1 VFSAWVQGRRRF
13 DPLFL
18 ETGHMQ
24 RPTSVLRIAS
34 LSLLAGACLSAQ
46 AVELN
51 DMKDFADLH
60 GRYAP
65 AGDCKRQPQIVVDA
79 GGMTFEVA
87 GAKARVT
94 NPEFAASFFGG
105 ASDNY
110 EGISRVFFPFR
121 NSQDG
126 YPIIMIFNADEKKG
140 ILTIAGHD
148 EGWKGGPALTPRNS
162 ALVAGSPYSRC
173 K

>member
-1 VFSAWVQGRRRF
+1 
-13 DPLFL
+13 
-18 ETGHMQ
+18 MQ
-24 RPTSVLRIAS
+24 RPSLATSIIAS
-34 LSLLAGACLSAQ
+34 LCLLASACLPAH
-46 AVELN
+46 AVELK

-87 GAKARVT
+87 GARVRVT
-94 NPEFAASFFGG
+94 NPEFAASYFGG

-126 YPIIMIFNADEKKG
+126 YPVIMMFNADEKKG

-162 ALVAGSPYSRC
+162 ALVTGSPYSRC

>member
-1 VFSAWVQGRRRF
+1 
-13 DPLFL
+13 
-18 ETGHMQ
+18 MQ
-24 RPTSVLRIAS
+24 RPTSVLRIAY
-34 LSLLAGACLSAQ
+34 LSFLTGSCLQAQ
-46 AVELN
+46 AVEIN
-51 DMKDFADLH
+51 DMKDFRDLH

-65 AGDCKRQPQIVVDA
+65 SGDCKRQPQIVVDA

-87 GAKARVT
+87 AAKTRVT

-121 NSQDG
+121 NNQDG
-126 YPIIMIFNADEKKG
+126 YPIIMMFNADEKKG
-140 ILTIAGHD
+140 ILTVAGQD
-148 EGWKGGPALTPRNS
+148 EGWKGGPALTPRNK

>member
-1 VFSAWVQGRRRF
+1 
-13 DPLFL
+13 
-18 ETGHMQ
+18 MQ
-24 RPTSVLRIAS
+24 RPSLAMSFAS
-34 LSLLAGACLSAQ
+34 LWLLSGACLQAS
-46 AVELN
+46 AVEMN
-51 DMKDFADLH
+51 DMKDFGDLH

-79 GGMTFEVA
+79 GGMTFEV
-87 GAKARVT
+87 GGDKARVT

-105 ASDNY
+105 ASDSY

-121 NSQDG
+121 NNQDG
-126 YPIIMIFNADEKKG
+126 YPILMMFNADEKKG
-140 ILTIAGHD
+140 VLTISGQD
-148 EGWKGGPALTPRNS
+148 EGWKGGPPFTPRNK

>member
-1 VFSAWVQGRRRF
+1 
-13 DPLFL
+13 
-18 ETGHMQ
+18 MQ
-24 RPTSVLRIAS
+24 RPTSVLRIAY
-34 LSLLAGACLSAQ
+34 LSLLAGACLQAQ

-51 DMKDFADLH
+51 DMKDFRDLH

-87 GAKARVT
+87 AAKTRVT

-105 ASDNY
+105 ASGY
-110 EGISRVFFPFR
+110 EGISQVFFPFR
-121 NSQDG
+121 NSQDS
-126 YPIIMIFNADEKKG
+126 YPIIMMFNAEEEKG
-140 ILTIAGHD
+140 ILTIDGQD
-148 EGWKGGPALTPRNS
+148 EGWKGGPALTPRNK

>member
-1 VFSAWVQGRRRF
+1 
-13 DPLFL
+13 
-18 ETGHMQ
+18 MQ
-24 RPTSVLRIAS
+24 RLTSVLRIAA
-34 LSLLAGACLSAQ
+34 LGLLAGACQQAW
-46 AVELN
+46 AVEIN

-87 GAKARVT
+87 AGKARVT
-94 NPEFAASFFGG
+94 NPEFAASYFGG

-121 NSQDG
+121 NNQDG
-126 YPIIMIFNADEKKG
+126 YPILMMFNADEKQG
-140 ILTIAGHD
+140 ILTVAGHD
-148 EGWKGGPALTPRNS
+148 EGWKGGPPLTPRNK
-162 ALVAGSPYSRC
+162 ALVSGSPYSRC

>member
-1 VFSAWVQGRRRF
+1 
-13 DPLFL
+13 
-18 ETGHMQ
+18 MQ
-24 RPTSVLRIAS
+24 RLILAMNIAS
-34 LSLLAGACLSAQ
+34 MWLLSGACLQAR
-46 AVELN
+46 AVEIN
-51 DMKDFADLH
+51 DMKDFGELH

-65 AGDCKRQPQIVVDA
+65 AGDCKRQPQIVIDA
-79 GGMTFEVA
+79 GGMTFEA
-87 GAKARVT
+87 AAAKTRVT
-94 NPEFAASFFGG
+94 NPEFAASYFGG

-121 NSQDG
+121 NNQDG
-126 YPIIMIFNADEKKG
+126 YPIIMMFNADEKKG

-148 EGWKGGPALTPRNS
+148 EGWKGGPALTPRNN

>member
-1 VFSAWVQGRRRF
+1 
-13 DPLFL
+13 
-18 ETGHMQ
+18 MQ
-24 RPTSVLRIAS
+24 RPTSALRSAS
-34 LSLLAGACLSAQ
+34 LGLLAGVCLQAW
-46 AVELN
+46 AVEIK
-51 DMKDFADLH
+51 DMKDFRELH

-65 AGDCKRQPQIVVDA
+65 AGDCKRLPRIVVDA

-87 GAKARVT
+87 AAKARVT
-94 NPEFAASFFGG
+94 HLEFAASYFGG

-121 NSQDG
+121 NNQDG
-126 YPIIMIFNADEKKG
+126 YPIIMMFNADEKEG

-148 EGWKGGPALTPRNS
+148 EGWKGGPALTPRNH

>member
-1 VFSAWVQGRRRF
+1 MRLQNSA
-13 DPLFL
+13 
-18 ETGHMQ
+18 
-24 RPTSVLRIAS
+24 LRIVA
-34 LSLLAGACLSAQ
+34 LWLLAGPGLQAQ

-51 DMKDFADLH
+51 DMKDFSELH

-65 AGDCKRQPQIVVDA
+65 AGDCKRHPQIVVDA
-79 GGMTFEVA
+79 EGMIFEIA
-87 GAKARVT
+87 ADRTRVT

-121 NSQDG
+121 NSQEG
-126 YPIIMIFNADEKKG
+126 YPIIMMFNADEKKG

-148 EGWKGGPALTPRNS
+148 EGWKGGPALTPRNQ
-162 ALVAGSPYSRC
+162 ALVSGSPYSRC
-173 K
+173 R

>member
-1 VFSAWVQGRRRF
+1 
-13 DPLFL
+13 
-18 ETGHMQ
+18 MQ
-24 RPTSVLRIAS
+24 RLALATSIGALW
-34 LSLLAGACLSAQ
+34 LLAGASLPAQ
-46 AVELN
+46 AVEIN
-51 DMKDFADLH
+51 DMKDFTDLH

-87 GAKARVT
+87 AARTRVT
-94 NPEFAASFFGG
+94 NPEFAASYFGG

-121 NSQDG
+121 NNSQDG
-126 YPIIMIFNADEKKG
+126 YPIIMMFNADEKKG
-140 ILTIAGHD
+140 VLTVGGHD
-148 EGWKGGPALTPRNS
+148 EGWKGGPALTPRNK

>member
-1 VFSAWVQGRRRF
+1 
-13 DPLFL
+13 
-18 ETGHMQ
+18 MQ

-34 LSLLAGACLSAQ
+34 LCLLAGVCLQAQ
-46 AVELN
+46 AVEIN
-51 DMKDFADLH
+51 DMKDFGDLH

-65 AGDCKRQPQIVVDA
+65 AGDCKRQPQILVDT

-87 GAKARVT
+87 AARTRVT
-94 NPEFAASFFGG
+94 NPEFAASYFGG

-121 NSQDG
+121 NNQDG
-126 YPIIMIFNADEKKG
+126 YPIIMMFNADEKKG

-148 EGWKGGPALTPRNS
+148 EGWKGGPALTPRNK

>member
-1 VFSAWVQGRRRF
+1 
-13 DPLFL
+13 
-18 ETGHMQ
+18 MQ
-24 RPTSVLRIAS
+24 RPTSVLRIAY
-34 LSLLAGACLSAQ
+34 LSLLAGACLQAQ
-46 AVELN
+46 AVEIN
-51 DMKDFADLH
+51 DMKDFSDLH

-87 GAKARVT
+87 AAKTRVT

-121 NSQDG
+121 NNQDS
-126 YPIIMIFNADEKKG
+126 YPIIMMFNADEKKG
-140 ILTIAGHD
+140 ILTIDGHE
-148 EGWKGGPALTPRNS
+148 EGWKGGPPFTPRNK

>member
-1 VFSAWVQGRRRF
+1 
-13 DPLFL
+13 
-18 ETGHMQ
+18 MQ
-24 RPTSVLRIAS
+24 RLTLAMNVAS
-34 LSLLAGACLSAQ
+34 LGLLAGACLPAQ
-46 AVELN
+46 AVEMN
-51 DMKDFADLH
+51 GMRDFGDLH

-65 AGDCKRQPQIVVDA
+65 AGDCKRQPQIVIDA

-87 GAKARVT
+87 AARTRVAD
-94 NPEFAASFFGG
+94 PEFAASFFGG
-105 ASDNY
+105 ASDNH

-126 YPIIMIFNADEKKG
+126 YPIIMTFNADEKKG
-140 ILTIAGHD
+140 VLAIAGHD
-148 EGWKGGPALTPRNS
+148 EGWKGGPPLTPRNK

>member
-1 VFSAWVQGRRRF
+1 
-13 DPLFL
+13 
-18 ETGHMQ
+18 MQ
-24 RPTSVLRIAS
+24 RPTSALRIAY
-34 LSLLAGACLSAQ
+34 LLLLAGACSQAL
-46 AVELN
+46 AVEIN
-51 DMKDFADLH
+51 DMKDFSDLH

-87 GAKARVT
+87 GTKARVT

-121 NSQDG
+121 NDQDS
-126 YPIIMIFNADEKKG
+126 YPIIMMFNADEKKG
-140 ILTIAGHD
+140 ILTIDGHE
-148 EGWKGGPALTPRNS
+148 EGWKGGPPFTPRNK
-162 ALVAGSPYSRC
+162 ALVAGSPYARC

>member
-1 VFSAWVQGRRRF
+1 
-13 DPLFL
+13 
-18 ETGHMQ
+18 MQ
-24 RPTSVLRIAS
+24 RLALAMSITSLW
-34 LSLLAGACLSAQ
+34 LLASACLPAQ
-46 AVELN
+46 AVEIN
-51 DMKDFADLH
+51 DMKDFTDLH

-87 GAKARVT
+87 AAKTRVT

-105 ASDNY
+105 ARDNY

-121 NSQDG
+121 NNQDS
-126 YPIIMIFNADEKKG
+126 YPIIMMFNADEKKG

-148 EGWKGGPALTPRNS
+148 EGWKGGPALTPRNK

>member
-1 VFSAWVQGRRRF
+1 
-13 DPLFL
+13 
-18 ETGHMQ
+18 MQ
-24 RPTSVLRIAS
+24 LLTAVLRIAC
-34 LSLLAGACLSAQ
+34 LGLLAGACLQVQ
-46 AVELN
+46 AVEIKG
-51 DMKDFADLH
+51 MKDFSDLP

-87 GAKARVT
+87 GVKARVT
-94 NPEFAASFFGG
+94 NPEFAASYFGG

-126 YPIIMIFNADEKKG
+126 YPIIMMFNADEKRG
-140 ILTIAGHD
+140 VLTIDGHD
-148 EGWKGGPALTPRNS
+148 EGWKGGPALTPRHQ

-173 K
+173 E

>member
-1 VFSAWVQGRRRF
+1 
-13 DPLFL
+13 
-18 ETGHMQ
+18 MQ
-24 RPTSVLRIAS
+24 RLTSALSIAS
-34 LSLLAGACLSAQ
+34 LWLLAGACQ
-46 AVELN
+46 PVRAVEIN
-51 DMKDFADLH
+51 DMKDFGDLH

-79 GGMTFEVA
+79 GGMTFEVVA
-87 GAKARVT
+87 AKTRVT
-94 NPEFAASFFGG
+94 NPEFAASYFGG

-126 YPIIMIFNADEKKG
+126 YPIIMMFNADEKRG

-148 EGWKGGPALTPRNS
+148 EGWKGGPALTPRNK

>member
-1 VFSAWVQGRRRF
+1 
-13 DPLFL
+13 
-18 ETGHMQ
+18 MQ
-24 RPTSVLRIAS
+24 RLALAMSIAS
-34 LSLLAGACLSAQ
+34 LWLSASACLPAR
-46 AVELN
+46 AVEIN
-51 DMKDFADLH
+51 DMKDFTDLH

-65 AGDCKRQPQIVVDA
+65 AGDCKRQPQIVIDA
-79 GGMTFEVA
+79 GGMIFEVA
-87 GAKARVT
+87 AAKTRVT

-121 NSQDG
+121 NNQDG
-126 YPIIMIFNADEKKG
+126 YPIIMMFNADEKKG

-148 EGWKGGPALTPRNS
+148 EGWKGGPALTPRNK